1 MSDFLPQKEGL
12 EVPAAPEDRAAM
24 RMTPLDI
31 QNHRFERRFSGYD
44 CSEVVAFLCL
54 VAEDYESLLRENE
67 AQRERLLQL
76 QSRVEEL
83 VTDEK
88 LLKQTLLSAHSMTE
102 DLKEAAAREA
112 ELLVSEAEVKA
123 EKILDASH
131 RRAARLAE
139 EIREMRGLRSRLA
152 TALRS
157 AIDTHLAL
165 IESLEEAP
173 EEEKE
178 SKVTYLARTPSA
190 RARQAE
196 SNGDT

>member
-1 MSDFLPQKEGL
+1 
-12 EVPAAPEDRAAM
+12 M

-31 QNHRFERRFSGYD
+31 QNHRFGRRFPGYD
-44 CSEVVAFLCL
+44 RAEVATFLCL

-67 AQRERLLQL
+67 ARRSRILQL
-76 QSRVEEL
+76 ENRVEEL
-83 VTDEK
+83 MTDEK

-102 DLKEAAAREA
+102 DLKEAAARES

-157 AIDTHLAL
+157 SIETHLAL

-173 EEEKE
+173 EEEEE
-178 SKVTYLARTPSA
+178 SKVTYLARTPAA
-190 RARQAE
+190 RNRQTE
-196 SNGDT
+196 SNGGV